1 MLGRLTMP
9 GHIRRAVPLHE
20 SQSLSF
26 GLFARQSQDGRFAID
41 LPLLGIAHGFRQ
53 LSLISFHFVLANVQD
68 AFWKHV

>member
-1 MLGRLTMP
+1 MP

-20 SQSLSF
+20 SQSLSLSF

-41 LPLLGIAHGFRQ
+41 LPLLSIAHGFRQ